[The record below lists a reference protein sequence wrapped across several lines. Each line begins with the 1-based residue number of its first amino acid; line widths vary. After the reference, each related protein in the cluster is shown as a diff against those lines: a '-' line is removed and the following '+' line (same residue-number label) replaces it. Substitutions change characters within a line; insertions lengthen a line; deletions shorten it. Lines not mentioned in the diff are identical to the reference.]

1 MRKLTAFTI
10 TAALAAA
17 LAAPAGA
24 ASFDCNKAAAPD
36 EIAICANPDI
46 SALDS
51 EMGGLWF
58 AYSQIPFLM
67 GMSGARQDEAR
78 AFLQS
83 RAACGANVA
92 CLRTAYHQRI
102 ATLKQQ
108 ITSGMQQYC
117 SSG

>member
-1 MRKLTAFTI
+1 MRIITALI
-10 TAALAAA
+10 AAASVCAALAS
-17 LAAPAGA
+17 PASA

-36 EIAICANPDI
+36 EIAICANPDL

-83 RAACGANVA
+83 RTACGANVA
-92 CLRTAYHQRI
+92 CLRTAYHQRN

-117 SSG
+117 TQQ